1 MSDPTATP
9 PEATAEAPFDPLWLD
24 VLEDMNRAR
33 GVSQP
38 QGEPR
43 ASELAEA
50 TLVQNLSANPDLIPL
65 ARGIVRY
72 SDFFSRAH
80 GLVFHALCRL
90 HEKGASIDEVSV
102 VETLTKARAL
112 RAAGDEK
119 AITDA
124 FLAGSVGAGLV
135 SSARAV
141 EEHSRRIA
149 EYSTARR
156 IGRAAR
162 DIVTKSL
169 DWSIP
174 VAELVGAARVIEADA
189 SRHAPTAP
197 LLAADS
203 KGWADRFEDLC
214 DGKGVPG
221 LSTGFPSIDS
231 VLLGMR
237 GGQLILL
244 AARPSVGKAQPLD
257 AQVLTPRGFVTM
269 GSLRVGDVVTGSDG
283 RPCRVTGVYP
293 QGVKPV
299 FRVTTNDGAAT
310 ECCDEHLWFTQTRN
324 ERRTGIAGSVKRLV
338 DVRETLKIE
347 RGTRA
352 NHHLPVVAPVE
363 FVADDAPLPMAPYLL
378 GLLLGDGDFTGA
390 CLRFTNVEDD
400 VRARFCAMLPAEDAT
415 SEDDITL
422 RVKRAQRL
430 SHVGSETMKR
440 IDTLGLRGV
449 DCYGKFIPSAYL
461 SASVADR
468 LELLRGL
475 LDTDGY
481 VNPNGRSVEFS
492 TSAEKMAEDVVY
504 LVRSLGGIVTVAPRV
519 PTFTVGDE
527 RRVSSAV
534 AHRMVIRFPSGLV
547 PISSAKHLARWR
559 PERAR
564 SVGRYIDTIE
574 PVGEKEC
581 QCIAVDAPDHLYV
594 TDGFIVTHNTALAL
608 CMCIRIAAGG
618 VPVLFVSLEMTRD
631 ELLGRAVSVVSGV
644 PYAYI
649 LKPPPNLS
657 AAVRNKVGRTAR
669 NIEGIPLYVSDPP
682 TMTASEL
689 SAHVRAEH
697 ARRKIQL
704 VVVDYAQLV
713 KPDAP
718 RAQREQEVREVA
730 DALKALAKSL
740 NVPVIALAQLNRE
753 VEKRS
758 REPVL
763 ADLRESGALEQN
775 ADVVAFL
782 HVDDD
787 TAKEYARK
795 GPMECREVDMIFRK
809 VRSGQRDVTVKLG
822 WTPGVVTYN
831 DLTDPRDDD
840 EVSP

>member
-9 PEATAEAPFDPLWLD
+9 LDAPEEAPFDPLWLD
-24 VLEDMNRAR
+24 VLEDANRAR

-72 SDFFSRAH
+72 SDFYSRAH

-244 AARPSVGKAQPLD
+244 AARPSVGK
-257 AQVLTPRGFVTM
+257 
-269 GSLRVGDVVTGSDG
+269 
-283 RPCRVTGVYP
+283 
-293 QGVKPV
+293 
-299 FRVTTNDGAAT
+299 
-310 ECCDEHLWFTQTRN
+310 
-324 ERRTGIAGSVKRLV
+324 
-338 DVRETLKIE
+338 
-347 RGTRA
+347 
-352 NHHLPVVAPVE
+352 
-363 FVADDAPLPMAPYLL
+363 
-378 GLLLGDGDFTGA
+378 
-390 CLRFTNVEDD
+390 
-400 VRARFCAMLPAEDAT
+400 
-415 SEDDITL
+415 
-422 RVKRAQRL
+422 
-430 SHVGSETMKR
+430 
-440 IDTLGLRGV
+440 
-449 DCYGKFIPSAYL
+449 
-461 SASVADR
+461 
-468 LELLRGL
+468 
-475 LDTDGY
+475 
-481 VNPNGRSVEFS
+481 
-492 TSAEKMAEDVVY
+492 
-504 LVRSLGGIVTVAPRV
+504 
-519 PTFTVGDE
+519 
-527 RRVSSAV
+527 
-534 AHRMVIRFPSGLV
+534 
-547 PISSAKHLARWR
+547 
-559 PERAR
+559 
-564 SVGRYIDTIE
+564 
-574 PVGEKEC
+574 
-581 QCIAVDAPDHLYV
+581 
-594 TDGFIVTHNTALAL
+594 TALAL

-831 DLTDPRDDD
+831 DLTAPRDDD